1 MRKQGIAWIAAMV
14 VFLLLSACG
23 PQGGEQGEK
32 STANASPETLYKNNC
47 ASCHGQ
53 NLEGNAGPSL
63 EKIGQNAAKEDIE
76 RIIQNGKGQ
85 MPAQRQLSDE
95 QRSRLA
101 SWLAEK
107 K

>member
-1 MRKQGIAWIAAMV
+1 MRKKGIAWIAAAV
-14 VFLLLSACG
+14 IFLLAACG
-23 PQGGEQGEK
+23 LQGGQQGGK

-63 EKIGQNAAKEDIE
+63 EKIGQRAGKEDIE

-101 SWLAEK
+101 AWLAEK

>member
-1 MRKQGIAWIAAMV
+1 MRKKGIAWIAATV
-14 VFLLLSACG
+14 ILLLAACG
-23 PQGGEQGEK
+23 PQGGQQGGK

-63 EKIGQNAAKEDIE
+63 EEIGQRAAKEDIE
-76 RIIQNGKGQ
+76 RIIQKGKGQ
-85 MPAQRQLSDE
+85 MPAQRQLSEE
-95 QRSRLA
+95 QRSKLA
-101 SWLAEK
+101 AWLVEK